1 MWRCSLSRRLLVFGV
16 AVIAVFTLSLAAEPA
31 FQRNKGGGRDRGER
45 EVPRKFRKLHDDL
58 AGLLDRFTPSL
69 DDRRGRGGSVAF
81 GGEVLPAN
89 AHRGPGLL
97 DDTGAFPGCLLYI
110 DRLKDLGAG
119 GVSISLSYP
128 LMTDDYPRSA
138 EYWSFYKRLTD
149 EVRKRGLK
157 LHIKTGPMFTEKE
170 FTDVKTD
177 YSKIDAPTYFRGKLR
192 MNQRISQELRP
203 DYLSIGNEPSSEM
216 QIMKIKFTADDY
228 TKYVSDSLRAMNRR
242 GVLVGAG
249 TGNWDST
256 DYVKKFA
263 RETDLDYIDIHIYP
277 LASGRDDY
285 MQRAREMAGIA
296 RSARKR
302 LVIGEAWLYK
312 ASPRELRS
320 NPTAPSIFARD
331 VYSFWAPLDSEFLEA
346 MARLGRA
353 EGVEY
358 ISPFWTKYFFA
369 YLDFGKTGL
378 FAGPKQLTSQVDK
391 AMVTALMAGKYSP
404 TGEAYRRLARE
415 YR

>member
-1 MWRCSLSRRLLVFGV
+1 MLVLGVAALAVVTLSRP
-16 AVIAVFTLSLAAEPA
+16 AEPV
-31 FQRNKGGGRDRGER
+31 FQRDRAGVRDRGER
-45 EVPRKFRKLHDDL
+45 EVPNRFRKLYREL
-58 AGLLDRFTPSL
+58 AGLLDRFNASVG
-69 DDRRGRGGSVAF
+69 DRRGRGGSVVL

-97 DDTGAFPGCLLYI
+97 DDKSAFPGSVMYI

-128 LMTDDYPRSA
+128 LMTDNYPRSA

-177 YSKIDAPTYFRGKLR
+177 YSKLDAPTYFREKMR
-192 MNQRISQELRP
+192 MNQRISEELRP

-216 QIMKIKFTADDY
+216 QIMKLKFTANDY
-228 TKYVSDSLRAMNRR
+228 TRYISDSLRSMNRR

-256 DYVKKFA
+256 EYVTKFA
-263 RETDLDYIDIHIYP
+263 RETDLDYIDIHVYP
-277 LASGRDDY
+277 LASRRDDY
-285 MQRAREMAGIA
+285 LQRAVEMARIA

-302 LVIGEAWLYK
+302 LVIGECWLYK
-312 ASPRELRS
+312 AAPGELNA
-320 NPTAPSIFARD
+320 NPTAASVFARD
-331 VYSFWAPLDSEFLEA
+331 VYSFFAPLDSEFLEA
-346 MARLGRA
+346 MTRLGRA
-353 EGVEY
+353 EGIEY

-369 YLDFGKTGL
+369 YVDFGKTGL
-378 FAGPKQLTSQVDK
+378 FAGPKQKTAQADK
-391 AMVTALMAGKYSP
+391 AMVAALMANRYSP

-415 YR
+415 NR

>member
-1 MWRCSLSRRLLVFGV
+1 MSRRLLVSGV
-16 AVIAVFTLSLAAEPA
+16 AVIAVFALSLAAEPA
-31 FQRNKGGGRDRGER
+31 FQRNRGGGRDRGER
-45 EVPRKFRKLHDDL
+45 EVPRKFRKLYDEL
-58 AGLLDRFTPSL
+58 AGLLDRFTASL
-69 DDRRGRGGSVAF
+69 ADRRGRGGSVVL

-89 AHRGPGLL
+89 GHRGPGLL
-97 DDTGAFPGCLLYI
+97 DDKTAFPGSVMYI

-119 GVSISLSYP
+119 GVSLSLSYP
-128 LMTDDYPRSA
+128 LMTDNYPRSA

-157 LHIKTGPMFTEKE
+157 LHVKTGPMFTEKE

-177 YSKIDAPTYFRGKLR
+177 YSKLDAPTYFREKMR
-192 MNQRISQELRP
+192 MNQRISEELRP

-216 QIMKIKFTADDY
+216 QIMKLKFTANDY
-228 TKYVSDSLRAMNRR
+228 TRYISDSLRSMNRR

-256 DYVKKFA
+256 EYVTKFA
-263 RETDLDYIDIHIYP
+263 RETDLDYIDIHVYP
-277 LASGRDDY
+277 LASRRDNY
-285 MQRAREMAGIA
+285 LQRAVEMAQIA

-302 LVIGEAWLYK
+302 LVIGETWLYK
-312 ASPRELRS
+312 ASPSELNA
-320 NPTAPSIFARD
+320 NPTAASVFARD

-353 EGVEY
+353 EGIEY

-369 YLDFGKTGL
+369 YIDFGKAGL
-378 FAGPKQLTSQVDK
+378 FAGPKQLTAQVDK
-391 AMVTALMAGKYSP
+391 AMVAALMAGKYSP